1 MPQNINEARLQGE
14 IFLEPDEK
22 LICVAGSPQLETYL
36 EKGTRKTCF
45 AVLSDRAIYCM
56 GKCTVSRDR
65 RNYQT
70 QPTDFRIDLEEF
82 QNLKHLRLRNKFL
95 LSLTFFFLLLGPVL
109 LLLDKL
115 THFGDGIALNPVLD
129 AVICMLFAGVFYLL
143 YMIHQKSFLELL
155 HTNGSIGLNQ
165 HVLPDKD
172 ARLLI
177 RYLRG
182 FLHSRDNPQI
192 CNDPEELP

>member
-1 MPQNINEARLQGE
+1 MPQIINEARLQGE

-36 EKGTRKTCF
+36 EKGIRKMCF

-56 GKCTVSRDR
+56 GKCTVSRDHR
-65 RNYQT
+65 SYQT

-82 QNLKHLRLRNKFL
+82 QDLKYLRLRNKFL
-95 LSLTFFFLLLGPVL
+95 LSLSFFFLMLGPVL

-115 THFGDGIALNPVLD
+115 THFGDGIAFNPTLD
-129 AVICMLFAGVFYLL
+129 AVISILFAGVFYLL
-143 YMIHQKSFLELL
+143 YVIHQKNLLELL
-155 HTNGSIGLNQ
+155 HTNGSIGLDQ
-165 HVLPDKD
+165 HVLPDKE

-182 FLHSRDNPQI
+182 FLRGRDNS
-192 CNDPEELP
+192 EV